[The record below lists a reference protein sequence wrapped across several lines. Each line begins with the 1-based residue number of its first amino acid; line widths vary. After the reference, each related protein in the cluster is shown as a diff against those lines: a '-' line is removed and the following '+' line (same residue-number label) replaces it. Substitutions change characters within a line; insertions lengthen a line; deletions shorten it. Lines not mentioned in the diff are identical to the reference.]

1 MNTIDETLLGEV
13 KEKLDRVKSINP
25 FQLIFYGSKSRGDDN
40 DLSDYNFYLLAS
52 PTDQLR
58 ASFIQ
63 EISEAL
69 DFIDTSSAVSLVA
82 GDMDSLS
89 FRMRIFEPTA
99 VHLCE
104 LGQSAYG
111 KGQIEILRKE
121 WESIKD
127 KGFQR
132 KIIVNY
138 LDNRCKFYKSIKSK
152 NTKEDISR
160 IEKIISLNLQM
171 WIFNNI
177 TDITPTEICY
187 MDIPNRLYS
196 LVKFLYQAE
205 ATDDVNLLIDIYKEI
220 HELKQTIRMTLP
232 YSEDNLS
239 RIKDS
244 IQLIQGLSSNIVNR
258 AS

>member
-1 MNTIDETLLGEV
+1 MNTSDETLLGEA
-13 KEKLDRVKSINP
+13 KDKLDRVKSINP
-25 FQLIFYGSKSRGDDN
+25 FQLIFYGSKSRGDDTE
-40 DLSDYNFYLLAS
+40 LSDYNFYLLAH

-58 ASFIQ
+58 TSFIQ

-82 GDMDSLS
+82 GDMESLS

-104 LGQSAYG
+104 LGQPIYG
-111 KGQIEILRKE
+111 KNQIEILRKE
-121 WESIKD
+121 WDTIKSN
-127 KGFQR
+127 GFQT
-132 KIIVNY
+132 KIIANY

-171 WIFNNI
+171 WVFNNI
-177 TDITPTEICY
+177 TDISPTEICH

-196 LVKFLYQAE
+196 LVKILYSKE

-239 RIKDS
+239 RIKES
-244 IQLIQGLSSNIVNR
+244 IQLIQGLSNYIANR
-258 AS
+258 A

>member
-1 MNTIDETLLGEV
+1 MNTTDETLLGEV
-13 KEKLDRVKSINP
+13 TEKLDRVKSIKP
-25 FQLIFYGSKSRGDDN
+25 FQLVFYGSKSRGDDN
-40 DLSDYNFYLLAS
+40 ELSDYNFYLLAD

-58 ASFIQ
+58 TSFIQ

-89 FRMRIFEPTA
+89 YRMRIFEPTA

-104 LGQSAYG
+104 LGQHVYG
-111 KGQIEILRKE
+111 KNHLQILQKE
-121 WESIKD
+121 WQTLKP
-127 KGFQR
+127 KGFNQ
-132 KIIVNY
+132 KIIINY

-177 TDITPTEICY
+177 IDISPTEICY
-187 MDIPNRLYS
+187 MDIPTRLHS
-196 LVKFLYQAE
+196 MVKYLYANDI
-205 ATDDVNLLIDIYKEI
+205 TDDVTLLIDIYREI

-239 RIKDS
+239 RIKES
-244 IQLIQGLSSNIVNR
+244 IQMIQGLSNNIVNR
-258 AS
+258 V

>member
-1 MNTIDETLLGEV
+1 MNTTDETLLGEV

-40 DLSDYNFYLLAS
+40 DLSDFNFYLLAS

-58 ASFIQ
+58 TSFIQ

-82 GDMDSLS
+82 GDMDSLT

-104 LGQSAYG
+104 LGQSVYG
-111 KGQIEILRKE
+111 KNQIDILRKE
-121 WESIKD
+121 WVTIKNKNFD
-127 KGFQR
+127 R

-152 NTKEDISR
+152 STKEDISR

-177 TDITPTEICY
+177 TDITSTEICY
-187 MDIPNRLYS
+187 MDIPMRLYS
-196 LVKFLYQAE
+196 MLKFLYKAE
-205 ATDDVNLLIDIYKEI
+205 ATDDVNLLIEIYKEI

-244 IQLIQGLSSNIVNR
+244 IQMIQGLSSNIVNR
-258 AS
+258 A

>member
-121 WESIKD
+121 WESM
-127 KGFQR
+127 
-132 KIIVNY
+132 
-138 LDNRCKFYKSIKSK
+138 
-152 NTKEDISR
+152 KEVAN
-160 IEKIISLNLQM
+160 EPK
-171 WIFNNI
+171 
-177 TDITPTEICY
+177 
-187 MDIPNRLYS
+187 
-196 LVKFLYQAE
+196 YQAIDKE
-205 ATDDVNLLIDIYKEI
+205 KKANYASCQGCYRVIKEEGVSWDVKDRYISHLTIECTSGWSKGKMHHPYLRKDGVYENYGMLETRTFSTLDKYATAHCD
-220 HELKQTIRMTLP
+220 R
-232 YSEDNLS
+232 
-239 RIKDS
+239 
-244 IQLIQGLSSNIVNR
+244 
-258 AS
+258 